1 MLTLSFLEIVLG
13 IDISFLFPLSPV
25 KYSSSDGAR
34 NPGLLLALFFRIAL
48 LLSISW
54 IIRLKKPVLMI
65 PSLKGIW
72 DAGIGL
78 SYKHLILVGGG
89 LFLIIKSRLEIRLGT
104 PPQESHSRDSYL
116 FLGFYLS

>member
-25 KYSSSDGAR
+25 NNRSTSSDGAR
-34 NPGLLLALFFRIAL
+34 NPGLLLALFFGISL

-54 IIRLKKPVLMI
+54 
-65 PSLKGIW
+65 IW

-78 SYKHLILVGGG
+78 SYNHLILVDGG